1 MEQLSLKGNTNNYD
15 EYTKSVI
22 QELKK
27 EGLNHMYKL
36 VCCLQYINNYLIQ
49 ITFLFLLKTFN
60 EQYMCNNMF
69 ITFFM

>member
-27 EGLNHMYKL
+27 EGLNNMYKL
-36 VCCLQYINNYLIQ
+36 VCCLQYIDKFLI
-49 ITFLFLLKTFN
+49 
-60 EQYMCNNMF
+60 
-69 ITFFM
+69 